1 MKMGV
6 QKEKFYKIVQDDLR
20 HILNNIFKKLSVN
33 EKEQLKEELQ
43 MMVEKQEE
51 NFKDRIIARIQN
63 NKPLEFLAVELRK
76 IGRDNLLW
84 DELESMSQ

>member
-1 MKMGV
+1 MGV

-51 NFKDRIIARIQN
+51 SFKDRIIARIQK

>member
-1 MKMGV
+1 MGV

>member
-84 DELESMSQ
+84 DELESMTQ

>member
-6 QKEKFYKIVQDDLR
+6 QKEKIYKIVQDDLR